1 MCHGGTRMM
10 SVDTMLARQHGSQE
24 AFGVMEK
31 TTQGRNY
38 QCVTCLK
45 CFSAPSKLQ
54 RHILSHTGQR
64 PFRCHVCEKAFRQLA
79 HLKLH
84 LNTHLY
90 PKRTEQKKMNVKSS
104 LHPSVYENTPPV
116 KIDNSKACLQTCSL
130 DPVGAEDTLEVDIR
144 PTAPVHIIEENS
156 LCSSR
161 CIAEL
166 YPPHSEVERFEK
178 QHTEEEPI
186 RNHDDWSEP
195 EKQTL
200 DEDRSSRDETV
211 DKHTQIIENSN
222 SHKCPECFKCFSAPS
237 KLKRHCLIHTG
248 QKPFQCYLCRRA
260 FRQLAHLKVHYRIH
274 SGVAKSRSLKSF
286 SQPQRSKT
294 WPRNYPCNICGR
306 RFKQKRNLI
315 VHQRTH
321 QVPDTAVHPDKLDNT
336 SKACLPTHTDHASQ
350 VDFSNSENA
359 IAYNTELN
367 EKSQIHVVEGLD
379 SLSEEWHNSAKHA
392 SQDID
397 LTRSSD
403 RNNKSSVSNR
413 TDRTNTGK
421 VRENQCMLCLKK
433 FDYPSKL
440 SRHLLVHMDI
450 KPFRCTVCSK
460 SFRQLCHLQNHMKAH
475 HVKRD
480 NVLKS
485 VEDDPDQPGVILLKD
500 KSVSE
505 MRRNQS
511 EHLDQVSQP
520 QEASRD
526 ISEVGCFLSQYVL
539 PVRPTFSHC
548 STDNLYNYGAQQP
561 TWNPSGKLLPG
572 LDCDTVNRKSAA
584 EPVSLRQGHN
594 TDYTNTSDVFEST
607 PTHQSLVGI
616 SKQRSCIFQN
626 KPTIH
631 ARGRYCCPICSKRFD
646 APSKLQRHSLIHTG
660 QRSYQCPTC
669 LKTFR
674 QKAHLKGHQSVHE
687 QRKEAKPSTNHSDD
701 RETKSFSRPK
711 RTPSSNE
718 KDVVFCNRS
727 QKTSRDS
734 DLSAV
739 PPTQS
744 DCPLTNNVNSPP
756 PPSVAP
762 RTSGGYQCMACL
774 KKFDYPSKLSRH
786 LLVHMGIKPFRCA
799 VCSKSFRQLCHLQS
813 HMKVHNS
820 KTTLHEDGLQRNIN
834 LAQLDNIA
842 PEAGVV
848 SEGHI
853 FAASLHP
860 DEPGPSQTFGNNI
873 QNSNGG
879 ESLSHYCSTE
889 SMNQS
894 TEIIRKNETTPT
906 PEQSEDMKSMKS
918 ENNCLVEQK
927 CISPPQLTK
936 STWNI
941 AEEKHVDK
949 FPSDEYYGQQN
960 HPLIPNW
967 LNPYPYHQETANN
980 KQTYSIATHRLPYLE
995 EPGPS
1000 HSDQPE
1006 ILVDVNHKLNQYQSP
1021 LESPSTNSQYEAKEE
1036 ERLEVGL
1043 RSEFNVTYKS
1053 EPPND
1058 LHACSDCSQC
1068 FTTKGKL
1075 NHHRCS
1081 PRHSVE
1087 ERQASSYRCAICFK
1101 SFEAPSKLKRHYVIH
1116 TGQRP
1121 FQCTVCGKAFTQA
1134 GHLKTHLQIHR

>member
-10 SVDTMLARQHGSQE
+10 LVDTMLARQHGPQE

-31 TTQGRNY
+31 MPQGRNY

-64 PFRCHVCEKAFRQLA
+64 PFGCHLCEKAFRQLA

-90 PKRTEQKKMNVKSS
+90 PKRTEQKKMN
-104 LHPSVYENTPPV
+104 
-116 KIDNSKACLQTCSL
+116 
-130 DPVGAEDTLEVDIR
+130 
-144 PTAPVHIIEENS
+144 
-156 LCSSR
+156 
-161 CIAEL
+161 
-166 YPPHSEVERFEK
+166 RFKK

-211 DKHTQIIENSN
+211 DKHTKIIENSN

-260 FRQLAHLKVHYRIH
+260 FRQLAHLKVHYSIH

-306 RFKQKRNLI
+306 RFKQKRHLI
-315 VHQRTH
+315 VHQQTH
-321 QVPDTAVHPDKLDNT
+321 Q
-336 SKACLPTHTDHASQ
+336 
-350 VDFSNSENA
+350 
-359 IAYNTELN
+359 
-367 EKSQIHVVEGLD
+367 
-379 SLSEEWHNSAKHA
+379 
-392 SQDID
+392 
-397 LTRSSD
+397 D

-413 TDRTNTGK
+413 SDRTNTGK

-450 KPFRCTVCSK
+450 KPFGCTVCSK
-460 SFRQLCHLQNHMKAH
+460 SFRQLCHLQNHMKAQ
-475 HVKRD
+475 HVKSD

-485 VEDDPDQPGVILLKD
+485 VEDAPDQPGVILLKD
-500 KSVSE
+500 K
-505 MRRNQS
+505 
-511 EHLDQVSQP
+511 
-520 QEASRD
+520 
-526 ISEVGCFLSQYVL
+526 
-539 PVRPTFSHC
+539 
-548 STDNLYNYGAQQP
+548 
-561 TWNPSGKLLPG
+561 
-572 LDCDTVNRKSAA
+572 
-584 EPVSLRQGHN
+584 
-594 TDYTNTSDVFEST
+594 
-607 PTHQSLVGI
+607 
-616 SKQRSCIFQN
+616 
-626 KPTIH
+626 
-631 ARGRYCCPICSKRFD
+631 GRYSCPICSKRFD

-674 QKAHLKGHQSVHE
+674 QKAHLKVHQSVHE
-687 QRKEAKPSTNHSDD
+687 QRKEAKPSTSHI
-701 RETKSFSRPK
+701 
-711 RTPSSNE
+711 
-718 KDVVFCNRS
+718 FCNRS

-739 PPTQS
+739 PQS

-756 PPSVAP
+756 PPSVAH
-762 RTSGGYQCMACL
+762 RKLGGYQCMACL

-820 KTTLHEDGLQRNIN
+820 KTTLHE
-834 LAQLDNIA
+834 
-842 PEAGVV
+842 
-848 SEGHI
+848 
-853 FAASLHP
+853 
-860 DEPGPSQTFGNNI
+860 
-873 QNSNGG
+873 
-879 ESLSHYCSTE
+879 
-889 SMNQS
+889 
-894 TEIIRKNETTPT
+894 
-906 PEQSEDMKSMKS
+906 
-918 ENNCLVEQK
+918 
-927 CISPPQLTK
+927 
-936 STWNI
+936 
-941 AEEKHVDK
+941 
-949 FPSDEYYGQQN
+949 
-960 HPLIPNW
+960 
-967 LNPYPYHQETANN
+967 
-980 KQTYSIATHRLPYLE
+980 
-995 EPGPS
+995 
-1000 HSDQPE
+1000 
-1006 ILVDVNHKLNQYQSP
+1006 
-1021 LESPSTNSQYEAKEE
+1021 
-1036 ERLEVGL
+1036 
-1043 RSEFNVTYKS
+1043 
-1053 EPPND
+1053 
-1058 LHACSDCSQC
+1058 
-1068 FTTKGKL
+1068 
-1075 NHHRCS
+1075 
-1081 PRHSVE
+1081 E